1 MGNSEKDDG
10 RFQGY
15 TVEDFSCKY
24 CLYCI
29 ETKHRKVRCKLAV
42 CPYKNEI
49 GEAVNAGRIKS
60 EWK

>member
-15 TVEDFSCKY
+15 AAEDFSCKY
-24 CLYCI
+24 CLYHV
-29 ETKHRKVRCKLAV
+29 ETKHRQVRCKLEI
-42 CPYKNEI
+42 CPYKEEI
-49 GEAVNAGRIKS
+49 KEAVNAGRIKS